1 MKKSII
7 SIFISLLTAISVQG
21 QNKRWTLREA
31 VDYALINNISVKQ
44 SELNYKNTKVDK
56 KDAIGNFIPTLN
68 GTASQQWS
76 IGLNQ
81 NITTGVL
88 ENQTVQFQSIGL
100 TSNLTIF
107 NGLQNFNTLRRA
119 NLAILASQYR
129 LDKMKD
135 DISLNIVNAF
145 LQIVFNRESLNTI
158 QYQNQL
164 TVEQENRTRELVES
178 GSLPKGDLLD
188 VQATDASEKQR
199 IIVAENN
206 LKLSKIALAQ
216 LMLIKDYENFEIQD
230 AEFIVPQPV
239 MLAKNPKEIFESAK
253 ENRSEI
259 KIAETDLKVAEK
271 DLAISRGA
279 SYPRLSAFY
288 GYNTRASN
296 SETIAGFA
304 PDPDNP
310 FSQIGTVES
319 TGEAVV
325 APNFQRLIGG
335 PDNIIDQFTRNDGH
349 SFGFQLNVPFFNGF
363 QTANSIKRSKVSIER
378 AKAQLEQDKLDLESN
393 VYQAYYDAQGA
404 FRSYESAQKALT
416 ARQEAFEYSSQRY
429 EVGLMNAFDYLQAK
443 TALETAESEVVR
455 SKFDYIFKLKVLEI
469 FFGVPVNQL

>member
-7 SIFISLLTAISVQG
+7 TIFITLLTVISVQA
-21 QNKRWTLREA
+21 QNKKWTLREA
-31 VDYALINNISVKQ
+31 VDYALVNNISVKQ
-44 SELNYKNTKVDK
+44 SELNFENTKVDK
-56 KDAIGNFIPTLN
+56 KDAIGNFIPSLN
-68 GTASQQWS
+68 GTASHQWS

-81 NITTGVL
+81 NITTGLL
-88 ENQTVQFQSIGL
+88 ENQTVQFTSIGL
-100 TSNLTIF
+100 NSNLTVF
-107 NGLQNFNTLRRA
+107 NGLRNINTLRRA

-135 DISLNIVNAF
+135 DISLSIVNAF

-158 QYQNQL
+158 LYQNQL
-164 TVEQENRTRELVES
+164 TVEQEKRTKELVDA

-230 AEFIVPQPV
+230 EEFIVPQPV
-239 MLAKNPKEIFESAK
+239 MLAKNPREIFQSAK

-259 KIAETDLKVAEK
+259 KIAETDVKVAEK

-279 SYPRLSAFY
+279 SYPQLNAFY

-296 SETIAGFA
+296 SETIAGFV
-304 PDPDNP
+304 PDPNNP
-310 FSQIGTVES
+310 FTQIGTVES

-325 APNFQRLIGG
+325 APNFQRLVGG

-349 SFGFQLNVPFFNGF
+349 SFGFQLSIPFFNGF
-363 QTANSIKRSKVSIER
+363 QTANSIKRSKVSLDR

-393 VYQAYYDAQGA
+393 VFQAYYDAEGA
-404 FRSYESAQKALT
+404 YRSYESAQKALT

>member
-1 MKKSII
+1 MKKNII
-7 SIFISLLTAISVQG
+7 IIFVGLLTAISVQG
-21 QNKRWTLREA
+21 QNKKWTLREA

-44 SELNYKNTKVDK
+44 SELDFENTKVGK
-56 KDAIGNFIPTLN
+56 KDAIGNFIPSLN
-68 GTASQQWS
+68 GTASHQWS

-81 NITTGVL
+81 NITTGLL
-88 ENQTVQFQSIGL
+88 ENQTVQFTSVGL
-100 TSNLTIF
+100 NANLTVF
-107 NGLQNFNTLRRA
+107 DGLQNINTLHRA

-135 DISLNIVNAF
+135 DTSLRIVNAF

-158 QYQNQL
+158 LYQNQL
-164 TVEQENRTRELVES
+164 TTEQEKRTRELVES

-216 LMLIKDYENFEIQD
+216 LMLIKDYDNFEIQD
-230 AEFIVPQPV
+230 EEFIVPQPV

-259 KIAETDLKVAEK
+259 KIAETDVKVAEK

-296 SETIAGFA
+296 SETIAGFVS
-304 PDPDNP
+304 DPNNP
-310 FSQIGTVES
+310 FTQIGTVES

-325 APNFQRLIGG
+325 APNFQRIVGG

-349 SFGFQLNVPFFNGF
+349 SLGFQLSVPFFNGF
-363 QTANSIKRSKVSIER
+363 QTANSIKRSKVSLER

-393 VYQAYYDAQGA
+393 VFQAYYDAQGA
-404 FRSYESAQKALT
+404 FRSYESAQKALA
-416 ARQEAFEYSSQRY
+416 ARQEAFEYSKQRY
-429 EVGLMNAFDYLQAK
+429 EVGLMNAFDFLQAK

-469 FFGVPVNQL
+469 FFGVPVDQL